1 MAGYLDTYGVQD
13 AKREKRWKW
22 IILVSAA
29 VVVIGLVLFLFF
41 RNFREERAAR
51 AFLDALRA
59 HDYQRAYELW
69 GCTPQNPCRDYSF
82 QKFMEDW
89 GPNGQYK
96 NVNAV
101 QFTTVDACGQ
111 GVVLTVEYPNAE
123 PFGLWVDRST
133 KTLGFAPWPRCPGRH
148 WHLWDFIRSRF
159 G

>member
-1 MAGYLDTYGVQD
+1 VAGYLDTYGVQD

-29 VVVIGLVLFLFF
+29 AAVIGLALFLFF
-41 RNFREERAAR
+41 RNFREERAAKT
-51 AFLDALRA
+51 FLEALRA
-59 HDYQRAYELW
+59 HNYQRAYQLW

-82 QKFMEDW
+82 QKFLEDW

-148 WHLWDFIRSRF
+148 WHLWDFIKSRF